1 MLLTNELLYL
11 QLDGIFGWA
20 GTQAAFQVVT
30 LVILWETR
38 HSLKSRTVMCVDDIV
53 GVCFAGQVES
63 DMAVTRRICTD
74 LLGPEAVADDKS
86 ESSTRLNVI
95 GYTIDLT
102 KKRVL
107 IARKNFL
114 TALHGFMSTD
124 VTRWINLRQAQR
136 LASWGT
142 RYGKTCRVMCPFC
155 SALYRVTWGR
165 TDPYALFFLSSEAII
180 AIQC

>member
-1 MLLTNELLYL
+1 MY
-11 QLDGIFGWA
+11 
-20 GTQAAFQVVT
+20 
-30 LVILWETR
+30 
-38 HSLKSRTVMCVDDIV
+38 VDDIV

-114 TALHGFMSTD
+114 TAQHG
-124 VTRWINLRQAQR
+124 L
-136 LASWGT
+136 
-142 RYGKTCRVMCPFC
+142 
-155 SALYRVTWGR
+155 
-165 TDPYALFFLSSEAII
+165 
-180 AIQC
+180 